1 MGVIS
6 DMDGVCSPFLGMSAH
21 KTYTLVRFM
30 CLTLIKTVLKKET
43 GVKELEEALDG
54 ALSLLLSE
62 AVF

>member
-1 MGVIS
+1 
-6 DMDGVCSPFLGMSAH
+6 
-21 KTYTLVRFM
+21 M

-54 ALSLLLSE
+54 ALSLRLSE

>member
-1 MGVIS
+1 
-6 DMDGVCSPFLGMSAH
+6 
-21 KTYTLVRFM
+21 M

-43 GVKELEEALDG
+43 EVKGLEEALDG